1 MLTFL
6 NKTWLENWFRQIYS
20 FAYSNRSSIT
30 VYCIFGSLYIIYLK
44 MACFACAQCFLWQR
58 KGINTNIQ
66 FHCCKSQRARLN
78 ELQHFAADRKTRLV
92 WHAPLPSSPKWLS
105 DNVLLQFKPCHVFLP
120 SSIENHLFFFF
131 LASPESGLKG
141 ISNKTALMSK
151 LKPVPNV

>member
-1 MLTFL
+1 
-6 NKTWLENWFRQIYS
+6 
-20 FAYSNRSSIT
+20 
-30 VYCIFGSLYIIYLK
+30 

-78 ELQHFAADRKTRLV
+78 ELQHFAADRKTRFV

-131 LASPESGLKG
+131 FGLSRIWTEGHLKQNCSDVQTQTSPKCLNIKPREHAGWSTFGLW
-141 ISNKTALMSK
+141 MS
-151 LKPVPNV
+151 VNIVNVYILSVLCRDFLFRFFSC